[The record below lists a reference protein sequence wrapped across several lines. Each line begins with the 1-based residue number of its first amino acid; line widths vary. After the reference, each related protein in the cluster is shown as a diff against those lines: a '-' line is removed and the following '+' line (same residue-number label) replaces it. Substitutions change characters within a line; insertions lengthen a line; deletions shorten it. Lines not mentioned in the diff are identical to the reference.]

1 MIDSRELN
9 EEEFLGLIIY
19 DETLLKYIQIKPKH
33 LYIQE
38 NQKLLEQLISIY
50 KMGNHLT
57 PVVLVENY
65 GNNFDIV
72 KYTELMNN
80 TLTTNHKQRFF
91 DDEERIFNFYKEDV
105 INKLT
110 IELQT
115 KKITYNEF
123 SKKMQEIFDTKLAKK
138 SETLTI
144 KELQDN
150 LAEGQAITISNLPK
164 FNEYLKLVQGDFLII
179 GATTG
184 TGKSS
189 FLLNLMNSLMQEY
202 QCIYFNMEMSKSTIY
217 KRMIAINQNMYVN
230 QIINQQDPK
239 VVQFIRKAQEN
250 ITSNEVIVEHQA
262 SDIDDIKRIVAHQK
276 KDRHTIV
283 FIDHLGLTKAVN
295 SKSLYE
301 QMTYVAKEIRQMCLE
316 YDCTVIGACQLNR
329 TAYSSEDVNIS
340 MLKDSGELENSASK
354 VVLLHRPNDNE
365 HAEVKMDVEIAKN
378 RDGRLGII
386 RFDYDKSKQIFKEG
400 ENYGH

>member
-1 MIDSRELN
+1 MINNREIN

-19 DETLLKYIQIKPKH
+19 DETLLKYIQIKPRH
-33 LYIQE
+33 LFIPE
-38 NQKLLEQLISIY
+38 NQKLLEQLISVY
-50 KMGNHLT
+50 KNGNHLT
-57 PVVLVENY
+57 PVVLLENF
-65 GNNFDIV
+65 GTEFDIV

-80 TLTTNHKQRFF
+80 TLTTNHKHRFF

-105 INKLT
+105 INRIT
-110 IELQT
+110 VELQN

-123 SKKMQEIFDTKLAKK
+123 SKKMQDIIDTKLAKK

-150 LAEGQAITISNLPK
+150 LAEGQAINIVGLPK
-164 FNEYLKLVQGDFLII
+164 FNEFLKLVQGDFLIV

-189 FLLNLMNSLMQEY
+189 FLLNLMNALMHDY

-217 KRMIAINQNMYVN
+217 KRMIAINQNLYVN

-239 VVQFIRKAQEN
+239 IAQFIRKAQED
-250 ITSNEVIVEHQA
+250 ITSNGVIVEHQA

-276 KDRHTIV
+276 RDRHTIV
-283 FIDHLGLTKAVN
+283 FIDHLGLTKSAN

-329 TAYSSEDVNIS
+329 TAYSSDDVNIS

-365 HAEVKMDVEIAKN
+365 NAQVEMDIEIAKN

-386 RFDYDKSKQIFKEG
+386 KFNYDKSKQIFKEG
-400 ENYGH
+400 DKYGH